1 MVAYSMNKARFR
13 FSTEI
18 IRRLGEELNPSLDR
32 GVLELV
38 KNSYDADA
46 TECRVELHRS
56 NQTGGTVVVRDN
68 GEGMTVDDI
77 INGWLVLGKSS
88 KSPQRMTRLGRV
100 PAGSKGLGRLAALRM
115 GSRALMTTNP
125 NSEPSTQ
132 HGLLIDW
139 EQFDAAN
146 LVEDVELVVE
156 TTRTETGGSG
166 TEIYIEDLHTE
177 FGRTAVKRLARE
189 LILLADPFGNDPQGF
204 RPELVAAEYSDL
216 ETLVQARYFQDA
228 EYHLH
233 AEVDGE
239 GRAFAKVQDWKGNE
253 LFAAEHHD
261 LTGKRGPSPYLSPP
275 ASFDLWVFI
284 LNREVF
290 STRVTNVKEVQQWLT
305 EFGGV
310 HVYCNGLRVAP
321 YGGPGDDWLGMNLR
335 RVRSP
340 EERPGTNT
348 SIGRLNVSD
357 HQQKLV
363 QKTDRSGFIESA
375 VFHDLREFAQDAM
388 EWMADRRM
396 REAERRRARERVVAP
411 KRSDRAKRQVEDAM
425 QAAPPPLRTRIGTAF
440 AAYEASREREVITL
454 RKDLQLYRTLS
465 TAGITA
471 TTFAHESSGHP
482 IKVISQSIDAI
493 GRRAAKLLGHA
504 YAASLEPPVD
514 GIRRAVRQLAVL
526 GAAILDLVDHEKRRL
541 SRVGLH
547 DVVLHVIDS
556 YRPFLV
562 GRDVFV
568 EVDLCAGEPY
578 LRGSVAAVESIITNL
593 LNNSLAAFEA
603 GATQNRTIHV
613 STLVSM
619 AQWRLTVADSG
630 PGIHGIELAH
640 IWLPGRTTRK
650 NGTGLGLTIVRD
662 SCQDLGGT
670 VEATDRGKLGGAAI
684 TVVLPILGV

>member
-1 MVAYSMNKARFR
+1 MNKARFR

-38 KNSYDADA
+38 KNAYDADA
-46 TECRVELHRS
+46 TECRVELHR
-56 NQTGGTVVVRDN
+56 NGPTGGTVVVRDN

-77 INGWLVLGKSS
+77 INGWLVLGRSS
-88 KSPQRMTRLGRV
+88 KSPQRKTRSGRV

-115 GSRALMTTNP
+115 GSRALMTTHP
-125 NSEPSTQ
+125 SAEPSTQ

-139 EQFDAAN
+139 EQFDSAN
-146 LVEDVELVVE
+146 LVEDVELIVE
-156 TTRTETGGSG
+156 TSKTDAGGSG
-166 TEIYIEDLHTE
+166 TEIYIEDLRTE

-204 RPELVAAEYSDL
+204 RPELVAEQYTDL
-216 ETLVQARYFQDA
+216 ERLVRARYFQDA

-233 AEVDGE
+233 AEVDRSGL
-239 GRAFAKVQDWKGNE
+239 ALAMVQDWKGGE

-261 LTGKRGPSPYLSPP
+261 LTGKRGSRPYLAPP
-275 ASFDLWVFI
+275 AVFDLWVFI
-284 LNREVF
+284 LNPKVF
-290 STRVTNVKEVQQWLT
+290 STRATSVKEVQTWLT

-310 HVYCNGLRVAP
+310 HLYCNGLRVAP
-321 YGGPGDDWLGMNLR
+321 YGSPGDDWLGMNLR

-348 SIGRLNVSD
+348 SIGRLDVSD
-357 HQQKLV
+357 PQQRLV
-363 QKTDRSGFIESA
+363 QKTDRSGFIESD
-375 VFHDLREFAQDAM
+375 VFHDLRAFAQDAM

-411 KRSDRAKRQVEDAM
+411 KRSENAKREVADALE
-425 QAAPPPLRTRIGTAF
+425 AAPPPLRTRIGTAF
-440 AAYEASREREVITL
+440 AAYEASRDREIVTL

-493 GRRAAKLLGHA
+493 ARRATRMLGHA
-504 YAASLEPPVD
+504 YTASLEPPVD

-526 GAAILDLVDHEKRRL
+526 GAAILDLVDHEKRRS
-541 SRVGLH
+541 SRVDLH
-547 DVVLHVIDS
+547 DVILDVVDS

-562 GRDVFV
+562 GRDVSV
-568 EVDLCAGEPY
+568 EVDLCAGAPH

-593 LNNSLAAFEA
+593 FNNCLAAFEA
-603 GATQNRTIHV
+603 GATKNRTISV
-613 STLVSM
+613 ATLVSE
-619 AQWRLTVADSG
+619 ANWALTVADSG
-630 PGIHGIELAH
+630 PGIQGIEIAH

-670 VEATDRGKLGGAAI
+670 VRATDRGELGGAVI
-684 TVVLPILGV
+684 TIVLPVLGV

>member
-1 MVAYSMNKARFR
+1 MVAHPMKRARFR

-18 IRRLGEELNPSLDR
+18 IKRLGEELNPSLDR

-38 KNSYDADA
+38 KNAYDADA
-46 TECRVELHRS
+46 TECRVELRR
-56 NQTGGTVVVRDN
+56 NEQAGGTVVVRDN

-77 INGWLVLGKSS
+77 INGWLILGKSS
-88 KSPQRMTRLGRV
+88 KSPQRMTRSGRV

-125 NSEPSTQ
+125 SVEPAIQ

-139 EQFDAAN
+139 EQFDSAN
-146 LVEDVELVVE
+146 LVEDVELIVE
-156 TTRTETGGSG
+156 TSRTDSDGSG
-166 TEIYIEDLHTE
+166 TEIYIEDLRTE
-177 FGRTAVKRLARE
+177 FDRKAVKRLARE
-189 LILLADPFGNDPQGF
+189 LILLADPFGDDPQGF
-204 RPELVAAEYSDL
+204 RPELVAEQYTDL
-216 ETLVQARYFQDA
+216 ERLVRARYFEDA

-233 AEVDGE
+233 AEVDHG
-239 GRAFAKVQDWKGNE
+239 GLAFAMVQDWKGGE
-253 LFAAEHHD
+253 LFVAEHHD
-261 LTGKRGPSPYLSPP
+261 LTGKRGSRPYLAPP
-275 ASFDLWVFI
+275 AVFDLWVFI
-284 LNREVF
+284 LNSRVF
-290 STRVTNVKEVQQWLT
+290 STRTTSVKEVQTWLT

-310 HVYCNGLRVAP
+310 HLYYNGLRVAP

-348 SIGRLNVSD
+348 SIGRLEVND
-357 HQQKLV
+357 PQQRLV
-363 QKTDRSGFIESA
+363 QKTDRSGFIESS
-375 VFHDLREFAQDAM
+375 VFHDLRAFAHDAM

-396 REAERRRARERVVAP
+396 REAEQRRARERVVAP
-411 KRSDRAKRQVEDAM
+411 KRSENAKREVADAL
-425 QAAPPPLRTRIGTAF
+425 AAVPPAQRSRIGTAF
-440 AAYEASREREVITL
+440 AAYEASRDREVVTL

-471 TTFAHESSGHP
+471 STFAHESSGHP

-493 GRRAAKLLGHA
+493 ARRAARMLGHA
-504 YAASLEPPVD
+504 YAESLQSPVD
-514 GIRRAVRQLAVL
+514 GIRRSVRQLAVL

-541 SRVGLH
+541 SRVDLH
-547 DVVLHVIDS
+547 DVILDVIDS

-562 GRDVFV
+562 GRDVSI
-568 EVDLCAGEPY
+568 ELDLCAAEPH

-593 LNNSLAAFEA
+593 LNNCLAAFEA
-603 GATQNRTIHV
+603 GATQNRMISV
-613 STLVSM
+613 ATLISE
-619 AQWRLTVADSG
+619 AHWKLTVADSG
-630 PGIHGIELAH
+630 PGIQGIELAH

-670 VEATDRGKLGGAAI
+670 VEATARGDLGGAVI
-684 TVVLPILGV
+684 TIVLPVLGV